1 MLDCDTPVLGARAIR
16 LAAAGVAVWST
27 GLLISGRAGPDLL
40 AATGDSTSPSA
51 LSGEAIGAELGSVGE
66 TGLAGLEEN
75 VGFAVEHTASL
86 AVELTVGFAV
96 EITVGFAVAITLGF
110 AVEITV
116 GFAIELAVGFD
127 VELTSGLARTDK
139 VAVLDE
145 AVSFVLGVAVDLS

>member
-96 EITVGFAVAITLGF
+96 EITVGFAV
-110 AVEITV
+110 EITV
-116 GFAIELAVGFD
+116 GFAIELAVDFD
-127 VELTSGLARTDK
+127 VVELTSGLARTDK

-145 AVSFVLGVAVDLS
+145 AVSFVFGVAVDLS